1 VVAEFYVSLARKLK
15 LGTLRPEHEPVIRE
29 TFALHLEDEV
39 LHRASL
45 QPRHMEAAGDL
56 ANRSPVI
63 LRTLDALH
71 LAVAIERQLT
81 LATFDQ
87 RMSDAARALG
97 MQVVS
102 EPPDDP
108 EGEEDSG
115 DL

>member
-1 VVAEFYVSLARKLK
+1 
-15 LGTLRPEHEPVIRE
+15 
-29 TFALHLEDEV
+29 
-39 LHRASL
+39 
-45 QPRHMEAAGDL
+45 
-56 ANRSPVI
+56 
-63 LRTLDALH
+63 LH
-71 LAVAIERQLT
+71 LAVAIERQLA

-102 EPPDDP
+102 EPSDDP